1 MKTFPIKTT
10 VTAFIFHQDKVLLIK
25 HKRIGKWLHVGGHVE
40 EGEALDE
47 AVRREV
53 KEEVNLNVEFIEE
66 FGYLKN
72 LDIGNGFKELPK
84 PFYVHVRDSNDKNHR
99 KMSFDFVCVAS
110 NIKPLKIQKDE
121 IDGFQWYSKS
131 ELKKSKELYEPVKIL
146 ALKAFK
152 VYDLWKSKQTF

>member
-1 MKTFPIKTT
+1 MKTFPITTT
-10 VTAFIFHQDKVLLIK
+10 VTAFIFHQNKVLLIK
-25 HKRIGKWLHVGGHVE
+25 HKKIGTWLHVGGHVE
-40 EGEALDE
+40 ENETLDE

-53 KEEVNLNVEFIEE
+53 KEEVNLDVKFIEE

-72 LDIGNGFKELPK
+72 LNISNGFKELPK
-84 PFYVHVRDSNDKNHR
+84 PFYVHVRNSNENNHR
-99 KMSFDFVCVAS
+99 KMSFDFVCVADK
-110 NIKPLKIQKDE
+110 IKTLKIQKNE

-152 VYDLWKSKQTF
+152 VYDLWKSKHTF